1 MAGKLKARCSL
12 FIVSGGYQGE
22 DHGGT
27 TPSLQNWFT
36 AEESDSVTTGYY
48 FRDSTTRTDANSS
61 RVVTEITD
69 SWSYTVDENNV
80 ATVTLTAVIKRIY
93 RDDVRGDV
101 STLSGGRN
109 MRIWDRK
116 GGTLLFNVNSD
127 PISTAHT
134 IMSNPIQV
142 VTKTFTVAPGGHT
155 SVNDSIYL
163 RSNVEGHDGDATPSE
178 YVDECAIGIEF
189 LNDLP
194 VDYRPGKIWNGTEWL
209 SHNRS
214 GGAANIAI
222 NGGASSKTMRTTN
235 GGVDSD
241 NSPFINHPTD
251 TMTARYKNMRK
262 VGRE

>member
-12 FIVSGGYQGE
+12 FIVSGGYTGE

-48 FRDSTTRTDANSS
+48 FRDSTTRSDANSS

-69 SWSYTVDENNV
+69 SWTYTIDENNV
-80 ATVTLTAVIKRIY
+80 ATVTLTAVINRIY

-101 STLSGGRN
+101 STLYGVRN

-116 GGTLLFNVNSD
+116 GGTLLYSVNSD

-134 IMSNPIQV
+134 IMSNPIPV
-142 VTKTFTVAPGGHT
+142 ATKTFTVAPGGHT

-163 RSNVEGHDGDATPSE
+163 RSNVDGHDGDAVPSE

-189 LNDLP
+189 RNDLP
-194 VDYRPGKIWNGTEWL
+194 VDYRPGMTWYPEWE

-214 GGAANIAI
+214 GGAADVMD
-222 NGGASSKTMRTTN
+222 GSWTTMRTNN
-235 GGVDSD
+235 GGQASD
-241 NSPFINHPTD
+241 NPPFIYD
-251 TMTARYKNMRK
+251 SGWKNQRK
-262 VGRE
+262 IGNE